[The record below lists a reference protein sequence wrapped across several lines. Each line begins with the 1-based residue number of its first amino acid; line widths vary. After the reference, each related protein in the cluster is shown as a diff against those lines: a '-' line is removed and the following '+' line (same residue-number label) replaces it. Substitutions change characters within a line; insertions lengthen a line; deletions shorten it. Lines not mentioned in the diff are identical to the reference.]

1 MKPTERV
8 TMIDNRRY
16 LLNGAEGGVAATLKC
31 SNHREMNITFP
42 EGGRGEMGV
51 LEYEIEDTAGNE
63 GRLRRG

>member
-1 MKPTERV
+1 
-8 TMIDNRRY
+8 MIDNRRY

-51 LEYEIEDTAGNE
+51 LEYDIEDTTSDE
-63 GRLRRG
+63 ERICRG